1 MPQVLQFLFML
12 YFCVGV
18 VFYTFAL
25 DFQLG
30 KCVNTNESYIVDQRF
45 RPTNLNQ
52 SGDIRNS
59 SRSEGFHTKMR
70 IWLSTRSSSF
80 GLGSPPIV
88 ASDHPSQDVVDVRL
102 SRLFGLG
109 LVFERLFDFGLG
121 RFGCSL
127 VSLQLVSS
135 SHPSRVE
142 GTLDCD
148 VVSEIVDRL
157 LAWEGLFEVF
167 LCHGRQTPCDLLGQ
181 AVELGIVTWDE
192 LPAFGRPATTAPAGA
207 GLGLGWA
214 NELQSRVGVKGTE
227 VVEQGSFGP
236 CACDV
241 DLHNK
246 NSVWCGVV
254 RAGLTGPPGFPSL
267 TKDCFRGVGAVNR
280 ASTHTRCA
288 QPVRHRTINERS
300 PLETI

>member
-1 MPQVLQFLFML
+1 MFLTILML
-12 YFCVGV
+12 C
-18 VFYTFAL
+18 
-25 DFQLG
+25 
-30 KCVNTNESYIVDQRF
+30 
-45 RPTNLNQ
+45 
-52 SGDIRNS
+52 SGIR
-59 SRSEGFHTKMR
+59 T
-70 IWLSTRSSSF
+70 
-80 GLGSPPIV
+80 LGSTSIRDCIQIEPKTLVSEHKNEGDPISQV
-88 ASDHPSQDVVDVRL
+88 SPQLLLPIRPLAFSDHPSQEAVDVSLCRL
-102 SRLFGLG
+102 L
-109 LVFERLFDFGLG
+109 GLG
-121 RFGCSL
+121 RVFEGRGDRLDRSLCCSL

-157 LAWEGLFEVF
+157 LAGEGLFEVF
-167 LCHGRQTPCDLLGQ
+167 LCHGRQAPCDLLGQ

-254 RAGLTGPPGFPSL
+254 RSGLTGPPGFPSL
-267 TKDCFRGVGAVNR
+267 TKTCFRGVGVVNR
-280 ASTHTRCA
+280 ASTHT
-288 QPVRHRTINERS
+288 QPHTDVRQRTQLRTINGRTA
-300 PLETI
+300 LETI